1 MPDSETKIVV
11 IDHQAYWLGLS
22 ATALTDEGFSIYVHS
37 RYDYPPPEI
46 ADGEKPDLV
55 ILGCPAIREE
65 EQKLIE
71 SVLAQDHHLLVL
83 CTSLSMRT
91 MRSLFLG
98 GASDVADKTF
108 DPNRLVAVI
117 KETLRRVKPETEI
130 GDPEGRA

>member
-1 MPDSETKIVV
+1 MSQSATKIVV

-22 ATALTDEGFSIYVHS
+22 AEALTEEGFTIHIHS

-46 ADGEKPDLV
+46 ADGETPDLV

-71 SVLAQDHHLLVL
+71 SVLARDHHLLVL

-98 GASDVADKTF
+98 GASDVTDKTF

-117 KETLRRVKPETEI
+117 KETLRRVKPETQTGETEEL
-130 GDPEGRA
+130 P